1 MKTIVVIDDEFA
13 LADVLAATLS
23 DSGYRVYTAF
33 NGAQGLEVL
42 AEHPPD
48 VVLLDFMMP
57 LLDGPGVLRAMRA
70 DARLCDVPVILMSAV
85 PESTVRRRTTE
96 YTAFLRKPFD
106 FDAVIDTVERLLGAP

>member
-23 DSGYRVYTAF
+23 DAGYRVYTAF

-42 AEHPPD
+42 AEHAPD
-48 VVLLDFMMP
+48 IVLLDFMMP
-57 LLDGPGVLRAMRA
+57 LLDGPGVLRAMRV
-70 DARLCDVPVILMSAV
+70 DAGLRDVPVILMSAV

-106 FDAVIDTVERLLGAP
+106 FDAVIATIERLLDA